1 MLVGTKVLSKAHRRV
16 QDTVGGRTNR
26 TLLFDKIWGKD
37 HCGEEKE
44 SKMTKIKN
52 KKPPTK
58 WGHKDES
65 DKPQL

>member
-44 SKMTKIKN
+44 SKMTKIK
-52 KKPPTK
+52 K
-58 WGHKDES
+58 
-65 DKPQL
+65 